1 MSWEHYDLIKSEDKK
16 YLLRL
21 ANCSYDLKIQ
31 FEIVDTK
38 TEEIISMVEFKEYE
52 SNGEVYS
59 DVSIPVLRDNYE
71 INEDLEDDEEPEI
84 DEDQFFKVYR
94 NNNKCLEFSHDGLD
108 VSGVLITFNQ
118 FKISDKDEKRLPI
131 RIAAGLNAMFDY

>member
-1 MSWEHYDLIKSEDKK
+1 MLAALALSSVV
-16 YLLRL
+16 LLAGCNNAPAEEEIL
-21 ANCSYDLKIQ
+21 DENNEPEI
-31 FEIVDTK
+31 EIV
-38 TEEIISMVEFKEYE
+38 V
-52 SNGEVYS
+52 
-59 DVSIPVLRDNYE
+59 
-71 INEDLEDDEEPEI
+71 DDEEPEI